1 MSILASAKKDLNLAE
16 HPEENIEATVS
27 FDEKVTAL
35 EALHHIQIHLNAPKN
50 QYNSYGNYHYRSCE
64 DILAAVKP
72 LLEETKCVL
81 TLTDHLEMIGE
92 RFYIRAEARL
102 HHIPS
107 STSISNFAYARE
119 AEKQG
124 GMSESQVTGSA
135 STYARK
141 YALNGL
147 FALDDTKIDATK
159 DPDTQ
164 PKDRLQMLRK
174 KMQEDG
180 ITEEKICALY
190 KVKKLEDLKDV
201 HLKNIEDH
209 WSDIKES
216 K

>member
-1 MSILASAKKDLNLAE
+1 MASAKKDLNLGE
-16 HPEENIEATVS
+16 HTEENIEATVS
-27 FDEKVTAL
+27 YDEPITAL
-35 EALHHIQIHLNAPKN
+35 EALHHIQIRLNAPKN
-50 QYNSYGNYHYRSCE
+50 QFNSYGNYHYRSCE

-81 TLTDHLEMIGE
+81 TLTDHIDLIGE
-92 RFYIRAEARL
+92 RFYVRAEARL
-102 HHIPS
+102 HHLPS
-107 STSISNFAYARE
+107 STSVSNYAYARE

-147 FALDDTKIDATK
+147 FALDDTKIEATK

-174 KMQEDG
+174 RMKDDG
-180 ITEEKICALY
+180 ISEEKICGLY
-190 KVKKLEDLKDV
+190 KVKKLDDLKDV
-201 HLKNIEDH
+201 HLKNIEEH
-209 WSDIKES
+209 WEDIKGA